1 MTNNTSKYKYLLT
14 NIIAFL
20 CGNLGTKLIS
30 FLMVPL
36 YTNILKP
43 SEYGEIDLILSIAGI
58 ISPFI
63 ACGIHEGIM
72 RFCLDKGAD
81 HKLILSI
88 GLRVFIVSSVVFL
101 LICPVLTFIP
111 VLSNYIV
118 FIYLYTILNEI
129 MTIFLCYIRGKDN
142 IKLYSF
148 LGFVSGFIT
157 AFLNIVFLTF
167 FNLGLIGYKIS
178 MLLSPLITILITII
192 LGNLSKEITVKRWNK
207 NLAIEM
213 IRYSLVLVPNALLWW
228 CINASDRFFISYM
241 CGTAINGLYAISY
254 KIPTLLNT
262 ISTIFMQSWQM
273 SAIKEN
279 DEIDKSY
286 FYNQVYKQAIF
297 FMGTAT
303 LFLMYLN
310 KPILNVYVGA
320 EYEAAWIYSPFLIV
334 SFFADALA
342 TFWGSFYIATKSMNK
357 YLHSAMIGA
366 IVNIILNF
374 WLIRQIGALGAAI
387 ATMICYIIVFVVRAK
402 GMESIV
408 NVKMINK
415 ELLSILICLC
425 IGLIISYL
433 PDLCVWPIGII
444 NIILYLFFNK
454 NLILILIKQI
464 KILIRK
470 FI

>member
-1 MTNNTSKYKYLLT
+1 MTNSTSKYKYLLT

-101 LICPVLTFIP
+101 LICPILTFIP
-111 VLSNYIV
+111 VLSYYIA

-148 LGFVSGFIT
+148 LGFVSGFTT

-178 MLLSPLITILITII
+178 MLLSPLITILITIV
-192 LGNLSKEITVKRWNK
+192 LGNLSKEITIKLWNK

-213 IRYSLVLVPNALLWW
+213 TRYSLVLVPNALLWW

-297 FMGTAT
+297 FYG
-303 LFLMYLN
+303 N
-310 KPILNVYVGA
+310 C
-320 EYEAAWIYSPFLIV
+320 
-334 SFFADALA
+334 
-342 TFWGSFYIATKSMNK
+342 
-357 YLHSAMIGA
+357 
-366 IVNIILNF
+366 NIIF
-374 WLIRQIGALGAAI
+374 D
-387 ATMICYIIVFVVRAK
+387 VFK
-402 GMESIV
+402 
-408 NVKMINK
+408 
-415 ELLSILICLC
+415 
-425 IGLIISYL
+425 
-433 PDLCVWPIGII
+433 
-444 NIILYLFFNK
+444 
-454 NLILILIKQI
+454 
-464 KILIRK
+464 
-470 FI
+470 